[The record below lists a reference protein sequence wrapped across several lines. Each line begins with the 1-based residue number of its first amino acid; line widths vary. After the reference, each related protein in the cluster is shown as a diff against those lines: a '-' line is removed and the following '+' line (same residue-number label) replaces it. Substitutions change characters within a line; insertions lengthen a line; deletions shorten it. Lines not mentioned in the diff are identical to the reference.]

1 MNNQDEFPK
10 LSIAERDRRYQAI
23 RVKMDQAGLSG
34 LLVWGNESKWKTAL
48 ANVRYIT
55 NRILPG
61 LLFFPREGEPVV
73 WSGFP
78 HGVKSEKAG
87 ERWVTDIRPG
97 GMTGDV
103 IETLS
108 SYGLAYERVGVVG
121 FNNTRP
127 QVVPDAVLY
136 QPHSR
141 ILAALPEVTFL
152 DASGLLDDL
161 RMIKSPEE
169 IWMLE
174 KSSALSDAMYEAMVR
189 SFRPGVR
196 ECEVYA
202 DMLQTAVAGG
212 GEEDMIWLTTGP
224 FPPAHATK
232 PPSSTRIVEAGDI
245 LVTEYHSNYGGYISG
260 IEHSISIGKPH
271 EEFIKIHQVCL
282 EAQKRGIDAMFPG
295 ALLADV
301 VMAFRK
307 PIEDAGMKFVECGVH
322 GHGLGSPEFPSCMYG
337 GSVGQWE
344 WHPYA
349 VIPPIKLQENM
360 VFGTASDVFN
370 PVWKN
375 DTGLMLGDS
384 VLITADGPRRLCSSP
399 MELTV
404 V

>member
-1 MNNQDEFPK
+1 MNNQVEFPK
-10 LSIAERDRRYQAI
+10 LSIAERDRRYRAI
-23 RVKMDQAGLSG
+23 RYKMDLAGLSG

-61 LLFFPREGEPVV
+61 LVFFPREGDPIV

-78 HGVKSEKAG
+78 HGVKSEATG
-87 ERWVTDIRPG
+87 ERWVGDIRPG

-103 IETLS
+103 IETLKS
-108 SYGLAYERVGVVG
+108 FGLAHERVGVIG
-121 FNNTRP
+121 FSNSRP
-127 QVVPDAVLY
+127 QVVPDSVLY

-141 ILAALPEVTFL
+141 ILAEVPEVVFS
-152 DASGLLDDL
+152 DASGLLDEL

-169 IWMLE
+169 IRMLE
-174 KSSALSDAMYEAMVR
+174 KASALSDAMYEALVR

-196 ECEVYA
+196 ECKVYG
-202 DMLQTAVAGG
+202 DMLQALTAGG
-212 GEEDMIWLTTGP
+212 GEEDMIWLTTGRY
-224 FPPAHATK
+224 PPPHATK
-232 PPSSTRIVEAGDI
+232 PPSATRIAEPGDI

-260 IEHSISIGKPH
+260 IEHSISIGEPD
-271 EEFIKIHQVCL
+271 EEYKKIHQVCL
-282 EAQKRGIDAMFPG
+282 EAQKRGIDAMRPG
-295 ALLADV
+295 VLLADV

-307 PIEDAGMKFVECGVH
+307 PIEDAGMKFVECGIH

-349 VIPPIKLQENM
+349 VIPPIALQENM

-370 PVWKN
+370 PDWKS